1 MDMTFIAVI
10 TLGLLVFIAH
20 VLEGLFARTKIP
32 DVLILLFI
40 GIFLGPIT
48 GLVTPEHLGKVAP
61 VFTTLTLIIILFE
74 GGLGLNLKTLGKSL
88 VGATGLTVWS
98 FFATLAVLAPLCHTF
113 LGMNWLQSFTLAT
126 TVAGTSSAMV
136 IPVVKRLALGEK
148 TKTILTLESA
158 LSDVLTL
165 VVVLALVEAQ
175 VNGSFSIN
183 QIFSGVFTSF
193 LIAAVIGGL
202 AGMCWSL
209 ALHWLH
215 SRGLKKSIFTTPAFV
230 MVIYG
235 LVGSLGFSGVI
246 AALMVGITLGNIQAL
261 PPAFLRKRRDLLES
275 PNETEVAVFEEV
287 AFLLKTLFF
296 VYVGTS
302 IQFTSPS
309 IILISLII
317 TAALFLLRIPVIRI
331 SLIPRSAFSRFE
343 ASISGAMN
351 PKGLAAAVAA
361 LIPLQTFQ
369 EILKR
374 KDLSPEE
381 LLLAQNGLLAGQK
394 IQETVFIVILF
405 TIVVSSMLFFL
416 IERGWFKRVAKVLYH
431 GYPDGSEGNKET
443 ETGE

>member
-1 MDMTFIAVI
+1 MDMTSIAVI
-10 TLGLLVFIAH
+10 ALGLLVFVAH
-20 VLEGLFARTKIP
+20 GLEGVFTRTKVP

-40 GIFLGPIT
+40 GIFLGPVL

-61 VFTTLTLIIILFE
+61 VFTALTLIIILFE
-74 GGLGLNLKTLGKSL
+74 GGLGLDLKVLSKSL
-88 VGATGLTVWS
+88 VGATGLTAWS
-98 FFATLAVLAPLCHTF
+98 FLATMAVIAPLTHVI
-113 LGMNWLQSFTLAT
+113 LRMDWLQSLTLAT
-126 TVAGTSSAMV
+126 AIAGTSSAIV

-183 QIFSGVFTSF
+183 QIFSGIFTSF
-193 LIAAVIGGL
+193 LLAAVIGGL

-215 SRGLKKSIFTTPAFV
+215 SCGLKKSIFTTPAFV
-230 MVIYG
+230 LVIYG

-246 AALMVGITLGNIQAL
+246 AALMVGITLGNIRAL
-261 PPAFLRKRRDLLES
+261 PPAFLKKRRDLLES
-275 PNETEVAVFEEV
+275 PNETELAVFEEV

-296 VYVGTS
+296 VYVGVS
-302 IQFTSPS
+302 IQFTSAS
-309 IILISLII
+309 IILIGLVV

-331 SLIPRSAFSRFE
+331 SLIPKSSFTRFE

-361 LIPLQTFQ
+361 SMPLH
-369 EILKR
+369 K
-374 KDLSPEE
+374 E
-381 LLLAQNGLLAGQK
+381 LTLGKEGLFAGQK
-394 IQETVFIVILF
+394 IQSTVFTVILF
-405 TIVVSSMLFFL
+405 SIIVASVLFFI
-416 IERGWFKRVAKVLYH
+416 IERGWFNRMAKTLY
-431 GYPDGSEGNKET
+431 GKYNNGNSEHET
-443 ETGE
+443 DDKD